1 MEQPIVSWHD
11 VRVPLPLRFLYYAFL
26 TNDLS
31 PASRYRNVGERTE
44 LL

>member
-26 TNDLS
+26 TNVIPRIIQS
-31 PASRYRNVGERTE
+31 QNNVKTT
-44 LL
+44 L